1 MSAHAIT
8 RKTKRRYNEREE
20 MMRVEMMLRRSWA
33 RYRRHVKQFPR
44 FYGGFLAKFLSA
56 TFVPDN
62 VDNPAPGVYVWEWH
76 NEPTD
81 RAQEAQL

>member
-44 FYGGFLAKFLSA
+44 FHSAFLAKLLTA
-56 TFVPDN
+56 TFVPDK
-62 VDNPAPGVYVWEWH
+62 VDNPAPGVYVYEWH